1 MNSEDLF
8 YDDDWDEDYWY
19 DMDYYGYDYYDR
31 GFPGDR
37 FDEEELL
44 EDEDYFRRYFTGQ
57 RLFWWTTVILA
68 DHPFVKHPTY
78 TGPGCAICG
87 TRIPEKNH
95 PTKKEKNDP
104 QR

>member
-57 RLFWWTTVILA
+57 RLF
-68 DHPFVKHPTY
+68 
-78 TGPGCAICG
+78 
-87 TRIPEKNH
+87 
-95 PTKKEKNDP
+95 
-104 QR
+104 